1 MGAIAAGMRRHFEEG
16 GDAEA
21 PPAAAAPVNPM
32 FAALLSRLNGAA
44 QPAPRPA
51 GAVNAGVAPAAV
63 APAPDGGGAMAAG
76 VGDQDGDPDAP
87 DKLERI
93 RTAMSI
99 LQAGGGVPSQQPG
112 AVNLPLLAAAG
123 AMLGPTRTGGF
134 AESLGSGMTAGA
146 GALQH
151 QRQQDETARLRQ
163 AQQADTALYRQ
174 GMLGVNQQ
182 RAGAYEMNA
191 QTRDWVARRTVELK
205 ATGMSDL
212 AAFRQAQ
219 IDARLAGIDSRESIA
234 DANRT
239 ARSDDV
245 RYRANSVA
253 GTADA
258 NREQQRV
265 RWMQSDAAKAE
276 DQRLRR
282 MGIDS
287 RLINSALLSAS
298 RDIQV
303 MTGKKPV
310 QAAVDEWLRAQGAG
324 MQRLQGGAAP
334 PAAAGAPAPAAGAPL
349 AKPAAAPSARAPTAN
364 EIAGAKAAIA
374 KDPANRAIVL
384 DRLRAAGVNTEGL

>member
-1 MGAIAAGMRRHFEEG
+1 
-16 GDAEA
+16 
-21 PPAAAAPVNPM
+21 
-32 FAALLSRLNGAA
+32 
-44 QPAPRPA
+44 
-51 GAVNAGVAPAAV
+51 
-63 APAPDGGGAMAAG
+63 MAAG

-134 AESLGSGMTAGA
+134 AESLGSGLTAGA

-245 RYRANSVA
+245 RYRADSVA

-265 RWMQSDAAKAE
+265 RWMKSDAAKAE

-334 PAAAGAPAPAAGAPL
+334 PAAAGAPAPAAGAPP